1 MSKGRGGTSSNSK
14 GKGKLITYERD
25 IVCLPKWFGRSVFR
39 GPMDGDE
46 LFQFRILQSS
56 GGDSRRLMIPVLSS
70 SYKWTSHAVAG
81 RNAKVPI
88 YILAEDRL
96 EVIVFIVILYSA
108 STMTNF

>member
-1 MSKGRGGTSSNSK
+1 MASN
-14 GKGKLITYERD
+14 KLIGKIQLNSGMEEPD
-25 IVCLPKWFGRSVFR
+25 IFNEIRSVFR

-88 YILAEDRL
+88 
-96 EVIVFIVILYSA
+96 IVFIVILYSA